1 MKNVIKKWW
10 PAAAGIVFTFALA
23 FSLHLI
29 RVNLAQV
36 ADFPTRSLTSNETL
50 IEIEVSQGELGLEI
64 ANELFEKGVTAS
76 VTAFYQLAI
85 NDSRSIQIAPGIH
98 KLNEEIS
105 ASQALDQ
112 LLDPKRTVGLISII
126 EGMWRSEIFKAM
138 QSAGFKRIADSFLA
152 IELPA
157 GFEFTEGI
165 FFPAQYSFAKG
176 TSTKSALQAMVT
188 RFAEEAKSAGLRNKN
203 DLIIASIIQAEGD
216 PVDFEKISRVIYNR
230 LKIGMPLQM
239 DTTVH
244 YITQTRG
251 SVFLSTKSTLINS
264 PYNTYRKIGL
274 PPGPIGN
281 PGRQAMKAALNPAP
295 GDWLYFITVKP
306 GDTRFTKSHDEFL
319 IWKNEYQKNL
329 KAGAFK

>member
-1 MKNVIKKWW
+1 LKNVIKKWW

-138 QSAGFKRIADSFLA
+138 QSAGFKGIADAFSA
-152 IELPA
+152 VELPA

>member
-126 EGMWRSEIFKAM
+126 EGMWRNEIFKAM
-138 QSAGFKRIADSFLA
+138 QLAGFKRIADSFSA

-281 PGRQAMKAALNPAP
+281 PGRLAMKAALNPAP